1 MAAKPVRTSRDV
13 AITFVG
19 MDKVIAMLEL
29 APRETIKAVKQVIE
43 EVSYQVLY
51 LSNDYVPVDTG
62 ALKTSGNVIRPVEK
76 KTGVEGGVG
85 YGQAAT
91 AYAFW
96 VHENLNLNHP
106 KGGQAKFLERATNEV
121 EPFIS
126 GYFAERMP
134 KILKA

>member
-1 MAAKPVRTSRDV
+1 MAVREV
-13 AITFVG
+13 QVTFVG

-43 EVSYQVLY
+43 EVSFEVLAR
-51 LSNDYVPVDTG
+51 SNDYVPVDTG
-62 ALKTSGNVIRPVEK
+62 ALKTSGNVIRPAETK
-76 KTGVEGGVG
+76 SGVEGGVG
-85 YGQAAT
+85 YGGAASK
-91 AYAFW
+91 YAVY
-96 VHENLNLNHP
+96 VHENLNANHP
-106 KGGQAKFLERATNEV
+106 NGGQAKFLERASNEV